1 MAAPILEYMEQHK
14 MKKLIV
20 DVENSTEI
28 VVDFTPEEVEAFEK
42 SSAETLKIYE
52 EEKKQADKLLQTKQI
67 VLDKLGLNEQEL
79 RALFS

>member
-1 MAAPILEYMEQHK
+1 